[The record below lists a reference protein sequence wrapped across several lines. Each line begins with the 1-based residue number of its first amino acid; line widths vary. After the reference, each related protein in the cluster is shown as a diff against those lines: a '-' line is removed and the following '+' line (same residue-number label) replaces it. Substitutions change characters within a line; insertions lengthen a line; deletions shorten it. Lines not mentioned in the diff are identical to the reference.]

1 MPVLSNVEGE
11 HDPFELPPPEW
22 PSLAVTGLVEI
33 TDCPIDFTPVP
44 RLRKRRGGWSP
55 EAQRAFIAA
64 ALARTRVRAH
74 ARPLRAQLCQLPAHQ
89 NRRRQCELCELSRPP
104 EEPTT

>member
-1 MPVLSNVEGE
+1 MSDLSPVEGE
-11 HDPFELPPPEW
+11 HDPFQLPPPEW
-22 PSLAVTGLVEI
+22 PSLAVTGLAEI
-33 TDCPIDFTPVP
+33 TGAPIDFTPVP

-74 ARPLRAQLCQLPAHQ
+74 ARPLRAQLCQLSPPQ
-89 NRRRQCELCELSRPP
+89 DRRRQCEHCELSPPP